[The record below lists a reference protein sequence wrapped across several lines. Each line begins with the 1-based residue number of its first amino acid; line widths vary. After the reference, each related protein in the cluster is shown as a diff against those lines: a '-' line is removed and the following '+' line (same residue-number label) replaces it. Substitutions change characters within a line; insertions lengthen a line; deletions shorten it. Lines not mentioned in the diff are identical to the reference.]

1 MAYFS
6 PTDKGAIMKYSKLS
20 IAFLGLFAAS
30 TASFDAAAV
39 PIVFSGSSGNLS
51 ANVSFDIVN
60 AGTQLQ
66 VVLTNT
72 STADVLTPTDA
83 LTAVFFNIAGD
94 PALTRDS
101 AISGGPTYLGA
112 TDISGAGTVVGGEW
126 AYLNGL
132 NQYGVNSAIS
142 SVGLGVFGPSDL
154 FPGANLAG
162 PPSGSPDGL
171 QYGLASAG
179 DIQTTGNGGVSGNE
193 LTKNSVTFL
202 LSGIGSLSLSDIS
215 GVTFQYG
222 TNLSETSFPGDGG
235 PPSQEI
241 PEPGTLA
248 LLGLGLLGF
257 GASRRYKKKK

>member
-1 MAYFS
+1 
-6 PTDKGAIMKYSKLS
+6 MKYSKFS
-20 IAFLGLFAAS
+20 MAFVGLLAAS

-39 PIVFSGSSGNLS
+39 PISFSGSSGSLS
-51 ANVSFDIVN
+51 ANVSFDIV
-60 AGTQLQ
+60 GTQLQ

-72 STADVLTPTDA
+72 STADVLVPTDA
-83 LTAVFFNIAGD
+83 LTAVFFDIAGD

-112 TDISGAGTVVGGEW
+112 INISGAGTVVGGEW

-132 NQYGVNSAIS
+132 SQYGVNSGVS
-142 SVGLGVFGPSDL
+142 SVGLGIFGPGDRFPGSDL
-154 FPGANLAG
+154 S
-162 PPSGSPDGL
+162 PPDSPDGL

-179 DIQTTGNGGVSGNE
+179 DDQTTGNGGGGGVLGNE

-222 TNLSETSFPGDGG
+222 TQLNEPSFPGDGG
-235 PPSQEI
+235 PPSQEL

-257 GASRRYKKKK
+257 GVSRRQRNKLA

>member
-1 MAYFS
+1 
-6 PTDKGAIMKYSKLS
+6 MKYSKLS
-20 IAFLGLFAAS
+20 IAFAGLFAAS

-72 STADVLTPTDA
+72 STADVMAPTDA
-83 LTAVFFNIAGD
+83 LTAVFFNIAGN

-112 TDISGAGTVVGGEW
+112 TNISGAGTVVGGEW

-142 SVGLGVFGPSDL
+142 SVGLGVFGPGDR
-154 FPGANLAG
+154 FPGPDLS
-162 PPSGSPDGL
+162 PPATPDGL

-179 DIQTTGNGGVSGNE
+179 DNQATGNGGVLGNE
-193 LTKNSVTFL
+193 LTQNSVTFL

-215 GVTFQYG
+215 GITFQYG
-222 TNLSETSFPGDGG
+222 TQLNEPSFPGDGG

-257 GASRRYKKKK
+257 GASRRYQKKK